1 MKEKNINTTEYIKII
16 KESPEKKKS
25 YIFFGF
31 SIFATILL
39 IVFAI
44 RPTITTISRIN
55 NEIKGKTRTNELLG
69 KKINTLSDLDKDYA
83 ENRKKFD
90 DLKLIFPVK
99 ENHSLFLANIEA
111 IVARNGYSLSSVKFD
126 RYKGDGQ
133 VNTTVLIPQSVSF
146 TIRGR
151 QANIVGLLRE
161 LEELPMYPVV
171 ESLSYSTQEGT
182 DGLSSFAVNLR
193 IYGIENDKF
202 YN

>member
-1 MKEKNINTTEYIKII
+1 MKEKNIDTTEYIKII

-90 DLKLIFPVK
+90 DLELIFPVK

>member
-90 DLKLIFPVK
+90 DLELIFPVK

>member
-55 NEIKGKTRTNELLG
+55 NEIKGKTRTNELL
-69 KKINTLSDLDKDYA
+69 
-83 ENRKKFD
+83 E
-90 DLKLIFPVK
+90 LIFPVK